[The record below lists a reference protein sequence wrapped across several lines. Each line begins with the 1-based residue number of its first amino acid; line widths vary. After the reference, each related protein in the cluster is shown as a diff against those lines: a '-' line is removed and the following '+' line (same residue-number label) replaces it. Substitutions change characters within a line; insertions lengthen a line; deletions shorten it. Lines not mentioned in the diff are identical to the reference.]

1 MQYWQNIA
9 GWCQQT
15 FERKKFVDNAQQS
28 FPPIIW
34 IFIEGEC
41 DWIESRLPFKIFS
54 TLQKSGGAKRRLFVE
69 NDVASA
75 TVLGDK
81 KTQVRTIL
89 PYSKDSAEYL
99 EWKKTQPRKAEKS
112 NERAENNKNLSTK
125 NIYDFV
131 EEPIEKSINTIQ
143 SWRKLQ
149 KSGGAKRMLFEGNN
163 VALATVLGD
172 TGTLSSSDPVIAQ
185 STSQHLKKNPSEKPK
200 KKPESKFKCDRSND
214 KVGDNESE
222 NPEFLELRNKKNKKC
237 EEQYEKWRNSAE
249 YLDWKKTEKRPTSKK
264 PQKKV
269 QTDTILST
277 KAEPE
282 VGNSKKRKISETF
295 ANRRKKIHDDW
306 MLKELIPWM
315 DENIFKMSN
324 S

>member
-1 MQYWQNIA
+1 M
-9 GWCQQT
+9 
-15 FERKKFVDNAQQS
+15 
-28 FPPIIW
+28 
-34 IFIEGEC
+34 
-41 DWIESRLPFKIFS
+41 
-54 TLQKSGGAKRRLFVE
+54 
-69 NDVASA
+69 
-75 TVLGDK
+75 
-81 KTQVRTIL
+81 
-89 PYSKDSAEYL
+89 
-99 EWKKTQPRKAEKS
+99 
-112 NERAENNKNLSTK
+112 
-125 NIYDFV
+125 

-222 NPEFLELRNKKNKKC
+222 SPEFLELRNKRNKKC
-237 EEQYEKWRNSAE
+237 KEQYEKWRNSAE

-295 ANRRKKIHDDW
+295 ANRRKKIHDD
-306 MLKELIPWM
+306 
-315 DENIFKMSN
+315 
-324 S
+324 